1 MPGASGGG
9 SCLKTSMNLSN
20 LACCCRKLALAGL
33 VASFLRVR
41 CMRSWRPFCWGWPG
55 LMRSMP
61 IPRRSHQTASLLKL
75 NNACAE
81 AKGTPLSLRMWAGR
95 PTLFKKA
102 LKDSKSVVFF
112 GGRERLAGQ
121 QISAGMIGDG
131 QGVAVAMI
139 SQQELALVIGAPELI
154 GTLA

>member
-1 MPGASGGG
+1 
-9 SCLKTSMNLSN
+9 MNLSN

-33 VASFLRVR
+33 VASFFRVR
-41 CMRSWRPFCWGWPG
+41 CMRSWRPFCWGWPD

-61 IPRRSHQTASLLKL
+61 SGQT
-75 NNACAE
+75 
-81 AKGTPLSLRMWAGR
+81 
-95 PTLFKKA
+95 TLFKKA

-112 GGRERLAGQ
+112 GGGERLAGQ

-131 QGVAVAMI
+131 QGVAVEMV
-139 SQQELALVIGAPELI
+139 SQQKLAFVIGTPELI

>member
-1 MPGASGGG
+1 
-9 SCLKTSMNLSN
+9 
-20 LACCCRKLALAGL
+20 
-33 VASFLRVR
+33 
-41 CMRSWRPFCWGWPG
+41 
-55 LMRSMP
+55 MRSMP
-61 IPRRSHQTASLLKL
+61 IPRRGHQTASLLKL
-75 NNACAE
+75 NNARGSEGHAVI
-81 AKGTPLSLRMWAGR
+81 AAHVTGQT
-95 PTLFKKA
+95 TLFKKA